1 MPGAKQ
7 PSGHSLPL
15 PHESGPQQHGQSTAG
30 EPVPPLPA
38 TNRNLNYLQELARSS
53 TALLPPSAATA
64 SLPLPKKAAKKK
76 KGIKAQSSNASLAAC
91 INSLSGAVPHGPS
104 ALSAWPSPASY
115 SAAGLAS
122 FSTAGLT
129 APAASFSAAG
139 LTASI
144 PLSAFGSSAVRVAQ
158 GPGMAGGVKHTGP
171 SLGSLNSFTP
181 EVPGSASASTA
192 PGPVNAAL
200 ELSLLLTTLQSLANL
215 PDEDDTIASSSHLA
229 QAQLRDWLAQL
240 QQHASMPANEPVRRC
255 SWIPSYLFV
264 ALTVNVKLCKVVQVM
279 SSMSIVGQ
287 VVLPCEGCT
296 PVRILACSVHATY
309 HVLSDYASSARCHA
323 LT

>member
-1 MPGAKQ
+1 MPGAK
-7 PSGHSLPL
+7 HSFPL
-15 PHESGPQQHGQSTAG
+15 PHEPGPQQHGQPTAV

-38 TNRNLNYLQELARSS
+38 INRNLNYLEELARSS

-64 SLPLPKKAAKKK
+64 SSPLPKKAAKKK
-76 KGIKAQSSNASLAAC
+76 GMKAESSNASLAAC

-115 SAAGLAS
+115 SSAAGLAS
-122 FSTAGLT
+122 FSNAGLT
-129 APAASFSAAG
+129 APASFSAAG

-158 GPGMAGGVKHTGP
+158 GPSMAAGAKNTGL

-181 EVPGSASASTA
+181 ELPGSASASTA

-215 PDEDDTIASSSHLA
+215 PDEGSQPRNAIASSSHLA

-240 QQHASMPANEPVRRC
+240 QQHASMPANEPVWRC
-255 SWIPSYLFV
+255 TWSSSFLPFV
-264 ALTVNVKLCKVVQVM
+264 PLTAQHDAVCNCASHVNNHKSGAGCLAL
-279 SSMSIVGQ
+279 
-287 VVLPCEGCT
+287 
-296 PVRILACSVHATY
+296 
-309 HVLSDYASSARCHA
+309 
-323 LT
+323 

>member
-1 MPGAKQ
+1 MPAAK
-7 PSGHSLPL
+7 HTLPL
-15 PHESGPQQHGQSTAG
+15 PHESGPQQHGQPTAV

-38 TNRNLNYLQELARSS
+38 TNRNLSYLEELARSS

-64 SLPLPKKAAKKK
+64 PLPLPKKAAKKK
-76 KGIKAQSSNASLAAC
+76 KGVKAESSNASLAAC
-91 INSLSGAVPHGPS
+91 INSLSGATPHGPS

-115 SAAGLAS
+115 SAAGMAS

-158 GPGMAGGVKHTGP
+158 GPGMAGGFKPTGL

-181 EVPGSASASTA
+181 EMSASASASTA

-215 PDEDDTIASSSHLA
+215 PDEGSQPHNTIASSSHLA

-240 QQHASMPANEPVRRC
+240 HQHASMPANEPVRRC
-255 SWIPSYLFV
+255 SWPTSLFYLLCH
-264 ALTVNVKLCKVVQVM
+264 LTAQ
-279 SSMSIVGQ
+279 
-287 VVLPCEGCT
+287 CEA
-296 PVRILACSVHATY
+296 V
-309 HVLSDYASSARCHA
+309 
-323 LT
+323 

>member
-1 MPGAKQ
+1 MPGDK
-7 PSGHSLPL
+7 HNFPL
-15 PHESGPQQHGQSTAG
+15 PHECGPQHHGQPTAV

-38 TNRNLNYLQELARSS
+38 TDRKWSYLEELARSS
-53 TALLPPSAATA
+53 TALPPPSAATA

-76 KGIKAQSSNASLAAC
+76 KGMKAESSNASLAAC
-91 INSLSGAVPHGPS
+91 INSLSGAVPHSPS
-104 ALSAWPSPASY
+104 ALPPWPSPAFY

-129 APAASFSAAG
+129 APASFSAAG
-139 LTASI
+139 LTASM

-158 GPGMAGGVKHTGP
+158 GPGMAGGVKHTGL

-181 EVPGSASASTA
+181 ELPDSASASIA

-215 PDEDDTIASSSHLA
+215 DEGNQPHNTIASSSHLA

-240 QQHASMPANEPVRRC
+240 QQHGSMPANELVRRR
-255 SWIPSYLFV
+255 S
-264 ALTVNVKLCKVVQVM
+264 
-279 SSMSIVGQ
+279 
-287 VVLPCEGCT
+287 
-296 PVRILACSVHATY
+296 
-309 HVLSDYASSARCHA
+309 
-323 LT
+323 